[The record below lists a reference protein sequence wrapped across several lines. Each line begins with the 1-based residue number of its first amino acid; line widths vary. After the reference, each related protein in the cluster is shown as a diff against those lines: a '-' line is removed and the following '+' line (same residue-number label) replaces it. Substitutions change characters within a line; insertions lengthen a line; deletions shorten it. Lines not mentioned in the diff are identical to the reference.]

1 MSPVSSDCPPLPT
14 EQTELV
20 LPFFHTPD
28 PTQSLCPYTGGV
40 HRLCRSRSIPQY
52 SSSFLLHP
60 FVLFPKGIFFVF
72 LWTRV
77 RRLESRR
84 TDPRG
89 SPNGRTTNR
98 RHILARDKR
107 KISRNLLNR
116 VWNSVNDTETI
127 ETNLNSQSRRYG
139 CGVMETGDLHMKESE
154 KARNSHQNVLTQHRD
169 DP

>member
-77 RRLESRR
+77 RRLESL
-84 TDPRG
+84 
-89 SPNGRTTNR
+89 S
-98 RHILARDKR
+98 LK
-107 KISRNLLNR
+107 KNLC
-116 VWNSVNDTETI
+116 
-127 ETNLNSQSRRYG
+127 ETNKMTRYIQRYPNLPFIVFLGGNPLPGPSGFRGFVSFLSQYLGSLG
-139 CGVMETGDLHMKESE
+139 
-154 KARNSHQNVLTQHRD
+154 
-169 DP
+169 